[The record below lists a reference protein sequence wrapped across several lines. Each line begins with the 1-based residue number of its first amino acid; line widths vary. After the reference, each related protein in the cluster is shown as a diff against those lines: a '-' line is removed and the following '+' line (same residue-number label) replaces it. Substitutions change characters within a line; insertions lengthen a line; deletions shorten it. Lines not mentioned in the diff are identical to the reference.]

1 MKKLFCVLS
10 VFVVVALCFGMMSA
24 SATKEQDEQILA
36 AEPTATAT
44 ATATDE
50 PQPIGFYGD
59 ANSDGVVNMKDVLI
73 IRKYLADLDVEM
85 DQTLADANRDGELNM
100 KDVLVVRKYL
110 ADLGDLEKIYVD
122 KHAINPET
130 LHKEFSPVDFKV
142 EKEFTFMGY
151 YLSEPYNW
159 DPDEEVAFYSPIE
172 LKSYFAGLQEVV
184 SREDLA
190 QFDAAF
196 FENRF
201 LITASLDFSIL
212 KGFPDVTKGTDGVL
226 KVCFDT
232 HAPVPAGAYDYFLI
246 SLPNEMCGSFDKIET
261 VLKGTEDWEWGK

>member
-10 VFVVVALCFGMMSA
+10 VFTALALCVGMISV

-59 ANSDGVVNMKDVLI
+59 ANGDGVVNMKDVLLL
-73 IRKYLADLDVEM
+73 RKFLADLEVDI

-159 DPDEEVAFYSPIE
+159 DPNEEVAFYSPIE

-190 QFDAAF
+190 EFDAAF
-196 FENRF
+196 FEERF
-201 LITASLDFSIL
+201 LVVASLDYSIL

-226 KVCFDT
+226 TICFDT
-232 HAPVPAGAYDYFLI
+232 HAPEPAGARGCFLI